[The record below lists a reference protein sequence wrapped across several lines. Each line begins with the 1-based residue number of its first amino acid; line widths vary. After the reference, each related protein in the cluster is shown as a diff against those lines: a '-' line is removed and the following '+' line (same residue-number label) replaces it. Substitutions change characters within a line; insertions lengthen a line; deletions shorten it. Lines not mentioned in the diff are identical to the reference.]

1 MATLRWE
8 IWENAGIMKREDIND
23 KFMKQ
28 YHDNMISGREHG
40 GIMVVKTLC
49 STLEGVFCNHSIK
62 KK

>member
-1 MATLRWE
+1 MNSSYFLSTLPK
-8 IWENAGIMKREDIND
+8 IV
-23 KFMKQ
+23 KQ

-62 KK
+62 KNKKSFVK